1 MTGRR
6 AGEPTIRVFDDPDA
20 TSRAA
25 AEQIAA
31 SLRDAVAERGR
42 ADWAT
47 TGGSSP
53 VGIYRVLGAPPIRET
68 VPWHAVHVWWTDER
82 FVPRDH
88 PLSNVRPFDEV
99 LLASSARS
107 GRSGSGEDPQFV
119 NEGVEPGVRI
129 PLENVHAP
137 DISHAIAS
145 GLGLS
150 SAAMEYEAALRA
162 AGLPV
167 DDAGFPIMDVA
178 LIGIGPDGHLFSV
191 FPGSPLFDATA
202 WVSAV
207 EAPTHVEPH
216 VARISL
222 HPGFVAAARR
232 PIAVVHGAAKAAILA
247 SVLTGERDVR
257 RLPAQ
262 LARREGALWLLD
274 RAAASQLPDSL
285 LG

>member
-1 MTGRR
+1 MSGR
-6 AGEPTIRVFDDPDA
+6 AGAEPTIRVFDDPDA

-25 AEQIAA
+25 AEVIAA
-31 SLRDAVAERGR
+31 ALVDAVAKRGR

-53 VGIYRVLGAPPIRET
+53 VGIYRALGEPPIRDT
-68 VPWHAVHVWWTDER
+68 VPWNAVHVWWTDER

-88 PLSNVRPFDEV
+88 PQSNIRPLDDV
-99 LLASSARS
+99 LLGTA
-107 GRSGSGEDPQFV
+107 GRAGQSGSGEDVAFV
-119 NEGVEPGVRI
+119 NEGTEPGVRI

-137 DISHAIAS
+137 EVTHAIAS

-162 AGLPV
+162 AGLPL
-167 DDAGFPIMDVA
+167 DDAGFPILDVV
-178 LIGIGPDGHLFSV
+178 LIGIGGDGHLFSV

-202 WVSAV
+202 WVSAIA
-207 EAPTHVEPH
+207 APTHIEPH
-216 VARISL
+216 LARISL
-222 HPGFVAAARR
+222 HPGFVAAARL
-232 PIAVVHGAAKAAILA
+232 PIAVVHGAGKAAILA
-247 SVLTGERDVR
+247 AVLTGERDER

-274 RAAASQLPDSL
+274 RAAAAELPESL
-285 LG
+285 LA